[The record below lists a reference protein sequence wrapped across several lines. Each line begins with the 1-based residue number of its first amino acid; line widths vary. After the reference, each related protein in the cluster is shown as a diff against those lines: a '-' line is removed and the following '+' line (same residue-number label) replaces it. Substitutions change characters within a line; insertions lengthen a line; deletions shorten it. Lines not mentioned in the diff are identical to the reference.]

1 MIPHLTKFAN
11 QTSICT
17 TNHYPRLSNTAQQHT
32 LRIAAFNQADSR
44 EKLLQVGKQPLS
56 FAIHAKTAFFTLAI
70 PLHCLSSMAN
80 KGKARFIVAATTW
93 QFLTPYPLFATPNRE
108 KFWAVCNQVE
118 RHSSCNSNHSIL
130 SPLTLSKRAAILAC
144 TAKQQFYSCLKQ
156 TTSMLYAKNMARLM
170 LPLGLLSL
178 AINRVAA
185 LPLCRAAP

>member
-11 QTSICT
+11 QTSIYKLNAC
-17 TNHYPRLSNTAQQHT
+17 PRLSNTAQQHT
-32 LRIAAFNQADSR
+32 LRITAFNQADR
-44 EKLLQVGKQPLS
+44 CGNLLQVGKQPLS

-80 KGKARFIVAATTW
+80 KGKARFIATATTW

-130 SPLTLSKRAAILAC
+130 SPLTLS
-144 TAKQQFYSCLKQ
+144 TCLKQ
-156 TTSMLYAKNMARLM
+156 TTSMLYAKNMARLVLM
-170 LPLGLLSL
+170 LGLLSL